1 MKKILYSEFNQIG
14 GILDSVLKG
23 SSLQSGLKKTTL
35 RQFWGKI
42 VGKKFEKVSK
52 PDSIQKNLL
61 IVACA
66 NSFVTNELTMFK
78 LDILKK
84 LLPYAKSLNIEI
96 QDIVFSHKIWKNESE
111 TEDNTNTETQEHSF
125 TDPNL
130 IDYESIELE
139 KNELDAI
146 KNCVS
151 KNTFATEEQRK
162 RMYNAIVKDLK
173 YQKYIS
179 NNKTDNSK

>member
-52 PDSIQKNLL
+52 PESIQKNLL

-66 NSFVTNELTMFK
+66 NSFVTSELTMFK

-84 LLPYAKSLNIEI
+84 LSPYTKSLNIDI
-96 QDIVFSHKIWKNESE
+96 KDIVFSHKIWKDE
-111 TEDNTNTETQEHSF
+111 TETENSTNAETQEHFF
-125 TDPNL
+125 TDPDS
-130 IDYESIELE
+130 IDYESIELDE
-139 KNELDAI
+139 NELDSI

-151 KNTFATEEQRK
+151 RNTFATEEQRK
-162 RMYNAIVKDLK
+162 RMYDAIVKDLK
-173 YQKYIS
+173 YQKYTNEKNGKS
-179 NNKTDNSK
+179 E